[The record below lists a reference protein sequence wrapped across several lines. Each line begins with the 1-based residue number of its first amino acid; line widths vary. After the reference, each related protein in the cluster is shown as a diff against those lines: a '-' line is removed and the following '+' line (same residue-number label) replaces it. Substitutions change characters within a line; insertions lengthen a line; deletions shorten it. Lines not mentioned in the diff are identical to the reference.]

1 MKYRD
6 FRSDTVTQP
15 TEDMRIAMLNAEVGD
30 DILGEDPTVQK
41 LEAMAAEMFGKEAGL
56 FTISGTMSNQVAIMA
71 MTKLG
76 DEILVGEDSHIYNL
90 ECGGL
95 AALSGVQARP
105 LRTEKGRF
113 SLTELRQAIRPRGI
127 QSAITRVLCLE
138 NTYNLNRGLPLT
150 ADYISGVAK
159 IAHENEMQV
168 YLDGA
173 RVFNAAAAL
182 STDLKDLCQDID
194 ALMFCLSKG
203 LAAPV
208 GSVLVGSQAFI
219 DKARWIRQRIGGGMR
234 QAGHMA
240 SAGIVALEQM
250 IARLPEDHNNAKR
263 LATGLA
269 TIDPHLVDV
278 EGTQTNIVQV
288 DFAAVGKNSG
298 FMVDALL
305 KRGIKVK
312 DIGPTQ
318 CRMVTHWGLTAEDV
332 DEVVEAVKEILG

>member
-71 MTKLG
+71 MTQLG
-76 DEILVGEDSHIYNL
+76 DEILVGEETHIYNL
-90 ECGGL
+90 ECAGL
-95 AALSGVQARP
+95 AALAGVQARP
-105 LRTEKGRF
+105 LRSEKGRF
-113 SLTELRQAIRPRGI
+113 SSTEVRQSIRPRGI

-138 NTYNLNRGLPLT
+138 NTYNLNRGIPLP
-150 ADYISGVAK
+150 ADYISTMAK
-159 IAHENEMQV
+159 IAHEHEMQV

-173 RVFNAAAAL
+173 RVFNAAASL
-182 STDLKDLCQDID
+182 SADLKELCQDVD

-219 DKARWIRQRIGGGMR
+219 DKARWVRQRLGGGMR

-240 SAGIVALEQM
+240 AAGIVGLEQM
-250 IARLPEDHNNAKR
+250 IKRLPEDHANAKR
-263 LATGLA
+263 LADGLSA
-269 TIDPHLVDV
+269 LDPHLVDV
-278 EGTQTNIVQV
+278 EGTLTNVVHV
-288 DFAAVGKNSG
+288 DFASVGKTAN

-305 KRGIKVK
+305 KRGFKVK
-312 DIGPTQ
+312 NVGPTQ
-318 CRMVTHWGLTAEDV
+318 CRMVTHWGLTEADV
-332 DEVVEAVKEILG
+332 DEAVEAVKEILG